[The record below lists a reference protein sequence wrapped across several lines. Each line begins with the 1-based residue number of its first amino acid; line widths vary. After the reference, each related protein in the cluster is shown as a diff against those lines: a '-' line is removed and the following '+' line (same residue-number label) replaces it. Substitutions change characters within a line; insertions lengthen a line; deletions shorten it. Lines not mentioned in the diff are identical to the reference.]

1 MTPELKLRGFS
12 LALNT
17 HRMNIICR
25 TLFDCTCTGVT
36 GHFRSSQVPYSDRA
50 GQLIHTVAD
59 WNRSRNQHR
68 NWETIMQMI
77 SLRAQPTVITEPTCT
92 DRVWSFEFSVETP
105 GVYSTNND
113 VDNLDGLL
121 NECDGIPMI
130 VGLDEADSIEP
141 SLTTSGTKQN
151 LWFETI
157 NK

>member
-1 MTPELKLRGFS
+1 
-12 LALNT
+12 
-17 HRMNIICR
+17 MNIICR

-36 GHFRSSQVPYSDRA
+36 GHFRSSQVPYTDRA
-50 GQLIHTVAD
+50 GQLIHTIAD

-77 SLRAQPTVITEPTCT
+77 SLRAQPTVVTEPKCT
-92 DRVWSFEFSVETP
+92 DGIWSFEFSVETP

-121 NECDGIPMI
+121 NECDGIPMV

-141 SLTTSGTKQN
+141 SLTISGTKQN